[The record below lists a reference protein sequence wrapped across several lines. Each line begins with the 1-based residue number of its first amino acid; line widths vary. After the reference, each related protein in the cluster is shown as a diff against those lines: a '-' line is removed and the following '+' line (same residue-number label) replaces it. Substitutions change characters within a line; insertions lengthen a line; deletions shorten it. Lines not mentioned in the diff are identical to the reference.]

1 MKCSECPVW
10 QPSKFNNY
18 AFGYCKAKGHI
29 RPPQKTIAEVDGFYK
44 EEVTRN
50 KKKTRPWHICDVI
63 FDDEEEEKVAPKK
76 PAGKKPS
83 GKKKPERE
91 VWTTRQTLDE
101 AMEEVRQQGVPIPKA
116 IDGLDEEDVFPST
129 NDMEFSELGKLL
141 FKYEALKGY
150 VAWLAKVTKI
160 EFKNTVNGKNLLL
173 KKEVNRIEKASE
185 KKRLKDSMEAQAMED
200 NVNIGAL
207 AKKEASLEAKLIMY
221 EGLFEIYSG
230 HWDTVSREISR
241 MQDEHKTNMYAGGK

>member
-1 MKCSECPVW
+1 MRCSECPLW
-10 QPSKFNNY
+10 QPSKSNNY
-18 AFGYCKAKGHI
+18 AFGYCKAKGYI
-29 RPPQKTIAEVDGFYK
+29 RPVQKTIAEVDGFYK

-50 KKKTRPWHICDVI
+50 KKKTRPWHTCDVI
-63 FDDEEEEKVAPKK
+63 LGDKEEEKVALKK
-76 PAGKKPS
+76 PAGKKSS

-101 AMEEVRQQGVPIPKA
+101 ALDEIRQQGVPIPKA
-116 IDGLDEEDVFPST
+116 IEGLEEEDVFPST
-129 NDMEFSELGKLL
+129 NSLKFNELGKLL

-160 EFKNTVNGKNLLL
+160 EYKNTVNGKNLLL
-173 KKEVNRIEKASE
+173 KKEMNRIEKDSE
-185 KKRLKDSMEAQAMED
+185 KKRLKDSLEAQAFED
-200 NVNIGAL
+200 NVNIGKL
-207 AKKEASLEAKLIMY
+207 AKREASLEAKLIMY

-241 MQDEHKTNMYAGGK
+241 MADEHKTSLYVGH